1 MGSLTRS
8 TPRFRVISDNDYS
21 GDPDGLAQ
29 LAHHALSPSV
39 DLRLVIGSHLR
50 VDDPFDPSAVTA
62 DNAAAIAREIL
73 DLAGRPDVPV
83 LAGAN
88 VDIATS
94 AEPSAAARA
103 IVAEAM
109 RDDTDAPLFLCCGAG
124 LTELAAALRLEP
136 AIASRLTLVWI
147 GGPEHPGLAV
157 PPPGAMPIE
166 YNLLID
172 VPAAAEVFDSEITI
186 WQVPRDAYRV
196 TLASFAELRYRMDS
210 AGPLGR
216 RLFEPLNR
224 VKEMVESFGGSI
236 GETYVMGDSP
246 LVLLTALLSSFEPDA
261 TSSISVTIPTPGI
274 DAAGQYIPRPDARPL
289 RVFTHLDNRLMFE
302 DFFLKLAIHAA

>member
-1 MGSLTRS
+1 MSGA
-8 TPRFRVISDNDYS
+8 RFRVISDNDYS

-29 LAHHALSPSV
+29 LAHHALSPSI
-39 DLRLVIGSHLR
+39 DLRLVVGSHLR
-50 VDDPFDPSAVTA
+50 AGDPFDPSGVTA
-62 DNAAAIAREIL
+62 DNAAVIAREIL
-73 DLAGRPDVPV
+73 ALAGRGDVPV

-88 VDIATS
+88 VGIQGS
-94 AEPSAAARA
+94 SEPSAAARA

-147 GGPEHPGLAV
+147 GGPEHPGLAT
-157 PPPGAMPIE
+157 PPPGAMEIE

-172 VPAAAEVFDSEITI
+172 VPAAGEVFDSAVPI
-186 WQVPRDAYRV
+186 WQVPRDAYR
-196 TLASFAELRYRMDS
+196 TTIASFSELRFRMAG
-210 AGPLGR
+210 AGPLGA
-216 RLFEPLNR
+216 RLFAPLDR
-224 VKEMVESFGGSI
+224 VRDMVEAHGGSI

-261 TSSISVTIPTPGI
+261 ASSTSVTIPTPGI
-274 DAAGQYIPRPDARPL
+274 DGAGQYVPRPDARPL
-289 RVFTHLDNRLMFE
+289 RVFTGLDTRLMFE
-302 DFFLKLAIHAA
+302 DFFIKLATHAL